1 MLDAVRIE
9 DDSQVMLK
17 QVKRSWY
24 PEEVNLHQYLL
35 SEPLGSDP
43 RNHTIPLLDILH
55 VPDDEDTDIL
65 VMPLLCACDS
75 PAWKTVGEVVAFIA
89 QIFEASATL
98 YCELVHE
105 FI

>member
-1 MLDAVRIE
+1 MLDAVRVE

-24 PEEVNLHQYLL
+24 PEEVILHQYLL

-55 VPDDEDTDIL
+55 VPDDGDIDIL
-65 VMPLLCACDS
+65 VMPLFRACDS
-75 PAWKTVGEVVAFIA
+75 PAWKTVGEVIAFIA
-89 QIFEASATL
+89 QIFEASVAL
-98 YCELVHE
+98 HRKPVHE